1 MGTLFRSFYFIAVA
15 SICWQCFVCL
25 SQTEKRNVRT
35 AFTKQFDERG
45 LRGVRETVVMT
56 LIDSSSWT
64 QQKNTASPMEEFRV
78 TDNQNGARANITG
91 DNR

>member
-1 MGTLFRSFYFIAVA
+1 MIQKFLFYRRGKYMLA
-15 SICWQCFVCL
+15 QCFVSL

-45 LRGVRETVVMT
+45 LRETQETVVMT
-56 LIDSSSWT
+56 LKDSSSWT

-78 TDNQNGARANITG
+78 TDNQNRANAIITG